1 MNLFDILGPVM
12 VGPSSSHTAGAVRIG
27 YISGKLLQDHVVKA
41 EILLHGS
48 FATTGI
54 GHGTDKALIA
64 GLLGMRPDDIRIPDS
79 FFLAKKDGME
89 FSFSTITLKDAHPN
103 TAVLRL
109 TGEHGRKIAVVTD
122 SNSGITQA
130 QAKEMGVAVLPM
142 PFMIDGETYYEDITL
157 TREQFY
163 QRLKDNADIAT
174 SQPTPDSIL
183 KMWDKLLKEYD
194 QIIHIP
200 MSSGLSGSC
209 STAMMLA
216 GEDEYEGKVFVVDN
230 RRISVTQYQSV
241 KDAQMLAA
249 MGMDGTQIK
258 KRLEETAADSVI
270 FITVDTLKY
279 LKKGGRITPAA
290 AALGTLLKIKPVL
303 IILGEKLDSFAKART
318 MKQAKT
324 MMMNAIQKELDG
336 RLHDSECRNCH
347 LAIAHTDNEE
357 AALEFKKEVEERF
370 PNADVYMAP
379 LSLSIAC
386 HIGPGSL
393 AVTATRK
400 MEEEHEK
407 N

>member
-1 MNLFDILGPVM
+1 M
-12 VGPSSSHTAGAVRIG
+12 
-27 YISGKLLQDHVVKA
+27 
-41 EILLHGS
+41 
-48 FATTGI
+48 
-54 GHGTDKALIA
+54 
-64 GLLGMRPDDIRIPDS
+64 
-79 FFLAKKDGME
+79 
-89 FSFSTITLKDAHPN
+89 
-103 TAVLRL
+103 
-109 TGEHGRKIAVVTD
+109 KIAVVTD

-183 KMWDKLLKEYD
+183 KMWDKFLKEYD

>member
-1 MNLFDILGPVM
+1 M
-12 VGPSSSHTAGAVRIG
+12 
-27 YISGKLLQDHVVKA
+27 
-41 EILLHGS
+41 
-48 FATTGI
+48 
-54 GHGTDKALIA
+54 
-64 GLLGMRPDDIRIPDS
+64 
-79 FFLAKKDGME
+79 
-89 FSFSTITLKDAHPN
+89 
-103 TAVLRL
+103 
-109 TGEHGRKIAVVTD
+109 KIAVVTD

-379 LSLSIAC
+379 LSLIIAC

>member
-1 MNLFDILGPVM
+1 M
-12 VGPSSSHTAGAVRIG
+12 
-27 YISGKLLQDHVVKA
+27 
-41 EILLHGS
+41 
-48 FATTGI
+48 
-54 GHGTDKALIA
+54 
-64 GLLGMRPDDIRIPDS
+64 
-79 FFLAKKDGME
+79 
-89 FSFSTITLKDAHPN
+89 
-103 TAVLRL
+103 
-109 TGEHGRKIAVVTD
+109 KIAVVTD

-163 QRLKDNADIAT
+163 QRLKDNADITT

>member
-1 MNLFDILGPVM
+1 M
-12 VGPSSSHTAGAVRIG
+12 
-27 YISGKLLQDHVVKA
+27 
-41 EILLHGS
+41 
-48 FATTGI
+48 
-54 GHGTDKALIA
+54 
-64 GLLGMRPDDIRIPDS
+64 
-79 FFLAKKDGME
+79 
-89 FSFSTITLKDAHPN
+89 
-103 TAVLRL
+103 
-109 TGEHGRKIAVVTD
+109 KIAVVTD

-258 KRLEETAADSVI
+258 KRLEKTAADSVI

-370 PNADVYMAP
+370 PNADVYVAP

>member
-1 MNLFDILGPVM
+1 M
-12 VGPSSSHTAGAVRIG
+12 
-27 YISGKLLQDHVVKA
+27 
-41 EILLHGS
+41 
-48 FATTGI
+48 
-54 GHGTDKALIA
+54 
-64 GLLGMRPDDIRIPDS
+64 
-79 FFLAKKDGME
+79 
-89 FSFSTITLKDAHPN
+89 
-103 TAVLRL
+103 
-109 TGEHGRKIAVVTD
+109 KIAVVTD

-130 QAKEMGVAVLPM
+130 QAKEMGITVLPM

-157 TREQFY
+157 TQEQFY
-163 QRLKDNADIAT
+163 QKLKDNSDIST
-174 SQPTPDSIL
+174 SQPTPDSIM
-183 KMWDKLLKEYD
+183 KMWDELLKEYD

-249 MGMDGTQIK
+249 MGMDGAQIK

-290 AALGTLLKIKPVL
+290 AALGTLLRIKPVL

-324 MMMNAIQKELDG
+324 MMLNAIQKELDE
-336 RLHDSECRNCH
+336 RLHDSECTDCH

-357 AALEFKKEVEERF
+357 AALEFQKEVKERF

>member
-1 MNLFDILGPVM
+1 M
-12 VGPSSSHTAGAVRIG
+12 
-27 YISGKLLQDHVVKA
+27 
-41 EILLHGS
+41 
-48 FATTGI
+48 
-54 GHGTDKALIA
+54 
-64 GLLGMRPDDIRIPDS
+64 
-79 FFLAKKDGME
+79 
-89 FSFSTITLKDAHPN
+89 
-103 TAVLRL
+103 
-109 TGEHGRKIAVVTD
+109 KIAVVTD

-303 IILGEKLDSFAKART
+303 IILGEKLDSFAKVRT

>member
-1 MNLFDILGPVM
+1 M
-12 VGPSSSHTAGAVRIG
+12 
-27 YISGKLLQDHVVKA
+27 
-41 EILLHGS
+41 
-48 FATTGI
+48 
-54 GHGTDKALIA
+54 
-64 GLLGMRPDDIRIPDS
+64 
-79 FFLAKKDGME
+79 
-89 FSFSTITLKDAHPN
+89 
-103 TAVLRL
+103 
-109 TGEHGRKIAVVTD
+109 KIAVVTD

-142 PFMIDGETYYEDITL
+142 PFMIDGETYYEDIT
-157 TREQFY
+157 
-163 QRLKDNADIAT
+163 
-174 SQPTPDSIL
+174 L

>member
-1 MNLFDILGPVM
+1 M
-12 VGPSSSHTAGAVRIG
+12 
-27 YISGKLLQDHVVKA
+27 
-41 EILLHGS
+41 
-48 FATTGI
+48 
-54 GHGTDKALIA
+54 
-64 GLLGMRPDDIRIPDS
+64 
-79 FFLAKKDGME
+79 
-89 FSFSTITLKDAHPN
+89 
-103 TAVLRL
+103 
-109 TGEHGRKIAVVTD
+109 KIAVVTD

-258 KRLEETAADSVI
+258 KRLEKTAADSVI

>member
-1 MNLFDILGPVM
+1 M
-12 VGPSSSHTAGAVRIG
+12 
-27 YISGKLLQDHVVKA
+27 
-41 EILLHGS
+41 
-48 FATTGI
+48 
-54 GHGTDKALIA
+54 
-64 GLLGMRPDDIRIPDS
+64 
-79 FFLAKKDGME
+79 
-89 FSFSTITLKDAHPN
+89 
-103 TAVLRL
+103 
-109 TGEHGRKIAVVTD
+109 KIAVVTD

-216 GEDEYEGKVFVVDN
+216 GEGEYEGKVFVVDN

>member
-1 MNLFDILGPVM
+1 M
-12 VGPSSSHTAGAVRIG
+12 
-27 YISGKLLQDHVVKA
+27 
-41 EILLHGS
+41 
-48 FATTGI
+48 
-54 GHGTDKALIA
+54 
-64 GLLGMRPDDIRIPDS
+64 
-79 FFLAKKDGME
+79 
-89 FSFSTITLKDAHPN
+89 
-103 TAVLRL
+103 
-109 TGEHGRKIAVVTD
+109 KIAVVTD

-249 MGMDGTQIK
+249 MGMDGMQIK
-258 KRLEETAADSVI
+258 KCLEETAADSVI

>member
-1 MNLFDILGPVM
+1 M
-12 VGPSSSHTAGAVRIG
+12 
-27 YISGKLLQDHVVKA
+27 
-41 EILLHGS
+41 
-48 FATTGI
+48 
-54 GHGTDKALIA
+54 
-64 GLLGMRPDDIRIPDS
+64 
-79 FFLAKKDGME
+79 
-89 FSFSTITLKDAHPN
+89 
-103 TAVLRL
+103 
-109 TGEHGRKIAVVTD
+109 KIAVVTD

-357 AALEFKKEVEERF
+357 AALEFKKEVEECF

>member
-1 MNLFDILGPVM
+1 M
-12 VGPSSSHTAGAVRIG
+12 
-27 YISGKLLQDHVVKA
+27 
-41 EILLHGS
+41 
-48 FATTGI
+48 
-54 GHGTDKALIA
+54 
-64 GLLGMRPDDIRIPDS
+64 
-79 FFLAKKDGME
+79 
-89 FSFSTITLKDAHPN
+89 
-103 TAVLRL
+103 
-109 TGEHGRKIAVVTD
+109 KIAVVTD

-318 MKQAKT
+318 MKQAKP

>member
-1 MNLFDILGPVM
+1 M
-12 VGPSSSHTAGAVRIG
+12 
-27 YISGKLLQDHVVKA
+27 
-41 EILLHGS
+41 
-48 FATTGI
+48 
-54 GHGTDKALIA
+54 
-64 GLLGMRPDDIRIPDS
+64 
-79 FFLAKKDGME
+79 
-89 FSFSTITLKDAHPN
+89 
-103 TAVLRL
+103 
-109 TGEHGRKIAVVTD
+109 KIAVVTD

-130 QAKEMGVAVLPM
+130 QAKEMGVTVLPM

-157 TREQFY
+157 TQEQFY
-163 QRLKDNADIAT
+163 QKLKDNSDIST

-183 KMWDKLLKEYD
+183 KVWDELLKEYD

-216 GEDEYEGKVFVVDN
+216 GEDEYEGKVFVVNN

-249 MGMDGTQIK
+249 MEMDGAQIK

-290 AALGTLLKIKPVL
+290 AALGTLLRIKPVL

-324 MMMNAIQKELDG
+324 MMMNAIQKELDE
-336 RLHDSECRNCH
+336 RLHDSECKDCH

-370 PNADVYMAP
+370 PDADVYMAP

>member
-1 MNLFDILGPVM
+1 M
-12 VGPSSSHTAGAVRIG
+12 
-27 YISGKLLQDHVVKA
+27 K
-41 EILLHGS
+41 
-48 FATTGI
+48 
-54 GHGTDKALIA
+54 
-64 GLLGMRPDDIRIPDS
+64 
-79 FFLAKKDGME
+79 
-89 FSFSTITLKDAHPN
+89 
-103 TAVLRL
+103 TAVM
-109 TGEHGRKIAVVTD
+109 TD
-122 SNSGITQA
+122 TNSGIMKA
-130 QAKEMGVAVLPM
+130 EADSMGIFLIPM
-142 PFMIDGETYYEDITL
+142 PVIINDETHYEGIDLTETSFYESL
-157 TREQFY
+157 TGG
-163 QRLKDNADIAT
+163 KNVST
-174 SQPTPDSIL
+174 SQPSPGDL
-183 KMWDKLLKEYD
+183 MDLWDDIFEQGYD
-194 QIIHIP
+194 EIIHIP

-249 MGMDGTQIK
+249 MGMDGTQIR